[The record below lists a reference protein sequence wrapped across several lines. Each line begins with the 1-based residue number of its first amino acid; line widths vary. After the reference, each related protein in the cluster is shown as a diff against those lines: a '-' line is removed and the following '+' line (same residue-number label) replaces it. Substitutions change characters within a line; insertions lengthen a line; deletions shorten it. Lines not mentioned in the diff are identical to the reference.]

1 MVNVGGLV
9 QFGINEFGCLVL
21 WVDSPE
27 PVIDIVDHNLA
38 AGYGTG
44 HCFGNPVVHVSLKDH
59 NVTVGMK
66 ALIGGVD
73 GQATTDHGEVA
84 DYDMVL
90 EVTLLL
96 TKANPTSASKGRPAT

>member
-1 MVNVGGLV
+1 
-9 QFGINEFGCLVL
+9 
-21 WVDSPE
+21 
-27 PVIDIVDHNLA
+27 
-38 AGYGTG
+38 
-44 HCFGNPVVHVSLKDH
+44 
-59 NVTVGMK
+59 MK

-96 TKANPTSASKGRPAT
+96 TKADPTSAPEGRPST